1 MKPLIARIRRLSR
14 RVFFWLPSAAPS
26 EEIVPDAH
34 HDHDLLL
41 TVTESS
47 RVPHI
52 RQLRYVSRILS
63 TTERKITL
71 AAFIAF
77 IFTSIGGFGYLAYSR
92 TVRVPVIGGTLTE
105 ALVGE
110 PKYIN
115 PVDAPASDVDRDLVA
130 LVFSGLFRMN
140 GMEPI
145 PDMAEK
151 YSWSPDGK
159 TLTVNIRQDARF
171 HDGTEVTA
179 DDVLFTIDS
188 IQDPAR
194 TSPLAAR
201 FRGIKSIIVD
211 AKTIQFVLEQ
221 PDIGLLTAL
230 TVGILPQHVWED
242 IPSANARLADMNIKP
257 IGSGPYRF
265 KSFTRDSKGTIRSYT
280 LELFNRYAGVKP
292 FIQKIV
298 FQFFSNK
305 KLAEDALR
313 ADLVDSLA
321 FTSLGFQ
328 QKNESTRW
336 QAAELGLPQETVAF
350 FNLKTKTLKEEK
362 IRKALSGAVD
372 REEILQAWNGHA
384 SGATG
389 PYPFASA
396 SSTSLSLDE
405 ARSLLDSAGW
415 RLPTDGAIRIFSR
428 ASSSTAVTTN
438 TSSTEL
444 EIRIITSE
452 QRELQSVAD
461 ILKRRW
467 SLLGVKVTVDVF
479 PPEEFLRQAT
489 RERQADVVLTTV
501 LLNPEQD
508 LLPFWWSGQA
518 TDRGLN
524 LSGLGDRDVDTAL
537 QSTRAAST
545 TAALLDARQ
554 SVSKL
559 IMRSAPAIFLARPAS
574 PYLLSKKIKG
584 VTTPVI
590 VSQPSDRFNDLRRW
604 YIKTGWRWK

>member
-1 MKPLIARIRRLSR
+1 MKPLIARIRALIR
-14 RVFFWLPSAAPS
+14 RVFFWLPSATQS

-41 TVTESS
+41 NVTESS
-47 RVPHI
+47 RVPRI

-63 TTERKITL
+63 TTERKIAL

-115 PVDAPASDVDRDLVA
+115 PVDAPANDVDRDLVA

-140 GMEPI
+140 GMDPI

-151 YSWSPDGK
+151 YSWSQDGK

-171 HDGTEVTA
+171 HDGQDVTA

-201 FRGIKSIIVD
+201 FRGIKAIIVD

-221 PDIGLLTAL
+221 PDIGFLTAL
-230 TVGILPQHVWED
+230 TVGVLPQHVWED
-242 IPSANARLADMNIKP
+242 IPPANARLADLNIKP

-265 KSFTRDSKGTIRSYT
+265 KSFTRDSKGSIRSYT
-280 LELFNRYAGVKP
+280 LELFNQYAGVKP
-292 FIQKIV
+292 FIQTIV
-298 FQFFSNK
+298 FQFFNNR
-305 KLAEDALR
+305 KLAEDALK

-321 FTSLGFQ
+321 FTSFGFQ
-328 QKNESTRW
+328 QNESTRL
-336 QAAELGLPQETVAF
+336 QTTELELPQETIAF
-350 FNLKTKTLKEEK
+350 FNLKTKNTRDEK
-362 IRKALSGAVD
+362 IRKALSGSVD
-372 REEILQAWNGHA
+372 REEIPQAWNWHA
-384 SGATG
+384 SNVTG
-389 PYPFASA
+389 PYPFMSA
-396 SSTSLSLDE
+396 STTSISLE
-405 ARSLLDSAGW
+405 VARTLLDSAGW
-415 RLPTDGAIRIFSR
+415 RLPTDGTVRILSR
-428 ASSSTAVTTN
+428 APSSTAITAN
-438 TSSTEL
+438 ASSTEL

-501 LLNPEQD
+501 LLNQEQD
-508 LLPFWWSGQA
+508 LFPFWWSGQA

-537 QSTRAAST
+537 QATRTAST
-545 TAALLDARQ
+545 TDALLAAQ
-554 SVSKL
+554 SSVSKL
-559 IMRSAPAIFLARPAS
+559 ILRSTPAIFLARPAS

-584 VTTPVI
+584 VTTPSI
-590 VSQPSDRFNDLRRW
+590 VSQPADRFNDLRRW